1 MTARNPQLKETEGD
15 LRGIFAAL
23 TTPFVGN
30 DVSPEKLKENIERYN
45 STGLAGY
52 VVLGSTGEAVFLS
65 DPESERIVAEAR
77 ASAAPGKRIIVGTS
91 RESAR
96 WTIDFTNRM
105 ADLGAQAA
113 LVKPPHYY
121 KSAMTG
127 DVLLDYYVRVAD
139 KSKVPILIY
148 NIPQNTGVAV
158 EPSLVI
164 ELSRHPNIAGI
175 KDSSG
180 HLVNT
185 VEAIPGV
192 RPGFVILLGAGS
204 VLWPGLLL
212 GSSGGILA
220 MAAAI
225 PELCV
230 DLYTHYREGRVE
242 RARKLQLALAPLNK
256 TLTRTLGIPGLKYA
270 LDLLGYYGG
279 PPRPPLPRLTKSG
292 REQVRQNLEKLGL
305 PASSPGARKARR

>member
-1 MTARNPQLKETEGD
+1 MTARKPPLNEKEGS

-30 DVSPEKLKENIERYN
+30 DVSPERLRTNIERYN

-65 DPESERIVAEAR
+65 DQESERLVAEAR
-77 ASAAPGKRIIVGTS
+77 ASASPDKRIIVGTS
-91 RESAR
+91 RESVR

-105 ADLGAQAA
+105 ADLGAHAG

-121 KSAMTG
+121 RSAMTR
-127 DVLLDYYVRVAD
+127 DVLLDYFVRVAD

-148 NIPQNTGVAV
+148 NIPQNTGVAID
-158 EPSLVI
+158 PSLVI
-164 ELSRHPNIAGI
+164 ELSRHPNIVGI

-185 VEAIPGV
+185 VEAIPGT
-192 RPGFVILLGAGS
+192 RPEFAILLGAGS
-204 VLWPGLLL
+204 LLWPALLL
-212 GSSGGILA
+212 GASGGILA
-220 MAAAI
+220 LAAAI
-225 PELCV
+225 PGLCV
-230 DLYTHYREGRVE
+230 ELYDHHQEGRVE
-242 RARKLQLALAPLNK
+242 KARELQLALAPLNK
-256 TLTRTLGIPGLKYA
+256 TLTRTLGIPAIKYA

-279 PPRPPLPRLTKSG
+279 PPRPPLPRLTKNG
-292 REQVRQNLEKLGL
+292 REQVRQNLDKLGL
-305 PASSPGARKARR
+305 PASSPRARKGRG